1 MSTDK
6 DPEPT
11 EAAAT
16 IEALL
21 AACKPLA
28 TEPHDR
34 RLLRQLGS
42 ATADPNVVIV
52 GNGEILALPGA
63 SALSDIVIDD
73 GLYCDGFE

>member
-1 MSTDK
+1 VGPASVLGASVDG
-6 DPEPT
+6 
-11 EAAAT
+11 
-16 IEALL
+16 
-21 AACKPLA
+21 
-28 TEPHDR
+28 
-34 RLLRQLGS
+34 RLGLGVRLGGMRQLGF